1 MQTVFQFLTYIN
13 DLIKRKWRALK
24 LFHPGRQSEKIPYF
38 EGYFVLVWEHA
49 AKCVMVFVDIYY
61 DIVAS
66 QIQNAQSSLGYFFR
80 KLELKRHLAI
90 QDMLTH

>member
-1 MQTVFQFLTYIN
+1 MQTVFQLLTYIN

-24 LFHPGRQSEKIPYF
+24 LLCPGRQSDMIPYF
-38 EGYFVLVWEHA
+38 DA

-61 DIVAS
+61 DIGAS
-66 QIQNAQSSLGYFFR
+66 QIQNAQSSLGYFR
-80 KLELKRHLAI
+80 KLELKRHLAT